1 MLYGR
6 EGVYS
11 MLFKVNVEACSC
23 SKQNYCLAGV
33 GYICM
38 HACICTCTCTWH
50 TYLFIELGPKEVAL
64 HVHWLKCYGL
74 GEVEHCLGSI
84 STSQ

>member
-38 HACICTCTCTWH
+38 HACICTCTCTS
-50 TYLFIELGPKEVAL
+50 GVAGYAFFFYML
-64 HVHWLKCYGL
+64 VNL
-74 GEVEHCLGSI
+74 
-84 STSQ
+84 

>member
-38 HACICTCTCTWH
+38 HACICTCTCTSGVAG
-50 TYLFIELGPKEVAL
+50 YALFFL
-64 HVHWLKCYGL
+64 HASQLITWFPL
-74 GEVEHCLGSI
+74 
-84 STSQ
+84 STSSYNYTCITTYIYIY